1 MRDSREGTKPK
12 NIHVRNRTHASR
24 HEKYTQRHV
33 LIMPMI
39 PVRTHILHATV
50 QMVQQIGST
59 YQERAWRTVGHHC
72 VHKRQ
77 CGTRRRRR
85 DNDVHD
91 RDSRREEIVDGSTVP
106 SRVAVLRSDTWHRR
120 LICFPINQSGPH
132 KFAAAQH
139 SIRIR

>member
-33 LIMPMI
+33 LIMSMI
-39 PVRTHILHATV
+39 PVPTHILHATV

-72 VHKRQ
+72 VHKGQ

-91 RDSRREEIVDGSTVP
+91 GDCRREEEDRRWLHRTRQGGGVP
-106 SRVAVLRSDTWHRR
+106 IGYTAPETDLLS
-120 LICFPINQSGPH
+120 N
-132 KFAAAQH
+132 
-139 SIRIR
+139 